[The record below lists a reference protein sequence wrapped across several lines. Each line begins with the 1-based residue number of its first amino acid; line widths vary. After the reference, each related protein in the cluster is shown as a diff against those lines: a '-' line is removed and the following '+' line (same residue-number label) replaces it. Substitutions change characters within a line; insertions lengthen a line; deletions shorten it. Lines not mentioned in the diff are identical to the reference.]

1 MPTMTSGI
9 AFVQRL
15 LETFLT
21 GLAIATG
28 VSFIVFPVT
37 CRKIV
42 FKEFAGYLGALQG
55 GLKAHQAL
63 LSSLEDPDKLA
74 SSVVTEAEGKNAQVP
89 EALAVKAAIGAIT
102 ALHGKLQGDLPFAKR
117 EIALGK
123 LDANDLKEMN
133 KLIRNIML
141 PTVGLGAV
149 LDIFERIAALHGWT
163 QANLENGLEPENAEL
178 RRRTLLEWSENIK
191 AVHGPFE
198 SIIEVMVEGLEHVA
212 LQLELKKPVKADKI
226 GPRNE
231 QLVDDVEAKAV
242 VTRPGEKGFAA
253 YMEQKVQN
261 FNDGKQQ
268 SMREWCARHGIQLDA
283 DFFEHPYTAEFAE
296 SAEVQHQ
303 GEQHDRN
310 QRQLY
315 LLLYVK
321 PLLTNLLPVLT
332 TE

>member
-1 MPTMTSGI
+1 MTSGI

-63 LSSLEDPDKLA
+63 LSSLQDPEKLA
-74 SSVVTEAEGKNAQVP
+74 ALVVTETEGNDAQVP
-89 EALAVKAAIGAIT
+89 EALAVKAAISAIT

-117 EIALGK
+117 EIAFGK
-123 LDANDLKEMN
+123 LDADDLKEMN

-141 PTVGLGAV
+141 PTAGLAAV
-149 LDIFERIAALHGWT
+149 LDVFERIAATHGWT
-163 QANLENGLEPENAEL
+163 QAHLQDGLEPEDAED
-178 RRRTLLEWSENIK
+178 RRRTLLEWSKNME
-191 AVHGPFE
+191 AVHSPFE

-212 LQLELKKPVKADKI
+212 LQLQLKKSAKPKKT
-226 GPRNE
+226 GSKNE
-231 QLVDDVEAKAV
+231 QPVDDVEAEAV
-242 VTRPGEKGFAA
+242 ATRPGDKEFAK
-253 YMEQKVQN
+253 YLEQKIQIFHN
-261 FNDGKQQ
+261 GKQQ
-268 SMREWCARHGIQLDA
+268 SIREWCDRHGIHLDA
-283 DFFEHPYTAEFAE
+283 DFFEHPHTAEFSE
-296 SAEVQHQ
+296 GPEVQHH
-303 GEQHDRN
+303 GERHERN

-315 LLLYVK
+315 LLLYVR
-321 PLLTNLLPVLT
+321 LSFNYRVVALT
-332 TE
+332 TL